1 MRTKGADNM
10 TCRASVGQ
18 VAASEFIILVAGQVQ
33 SDDVVN
39 TIFYVV
45 GSSGAGECT
54 ERVYFNGHLDCEKI
68 ETSWD

>member
-45 GSSGAGECT
+45 GSSGEGECT
-54 ERVYFNGHLDCEKI
+54 ERV
-68 ETSWD
+68 